1 MQESII
7 SALAALLGTVIGV
20 CTTLVI
26 HRIDRKINERKI
38 INESIHYLLE
48 VYLQINRVDAKKM
61 NDEFWNYYWQSIRK
75 YIHGDDKSF
84 ESAKEQLSPII
95 NKNLVTNTQQAYK
108 ELESL
113 GKQYEDMVAK
123 LAIIFPINAYYLRGK
138 NNLAK
143 FIQTIS
149 EYFDSIKELDI
160 ENETAVNEFIDQIK
174 ISVTTI
180 LLDDYKNDLKSE
192 LSELLKKTT
201 CFNRRKGK
209 RVIKKIE
216 SSVLTEDDKRK
227 LDALVDKAISKMISM
242 INQIEVQ

>member
-7 SALAALLGTVIGV
+7 SALAALLGTAIGV

-48 VYLQINRVDAKKM
+48 VYFQINRVDAKKM

-75 YIHGDDKSF
+75 YIPGDDKSF

-227 LDALVDKAISKMISM
+227 LDALVDKAVNEIMSK
-242 INQIEVQ
+242 INQIVRK